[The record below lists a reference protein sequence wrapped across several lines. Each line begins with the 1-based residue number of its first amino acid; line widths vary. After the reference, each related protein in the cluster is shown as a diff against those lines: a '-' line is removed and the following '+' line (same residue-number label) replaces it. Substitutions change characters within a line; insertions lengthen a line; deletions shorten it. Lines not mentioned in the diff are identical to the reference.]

1 MTPAQEIMAIIKE
14 TGWSQR
20 KLAKFLEVTTNTVT
34 RWRNQ
39 AKQDSGEDVAG
50 DLSSPHPHTLRL
62 VRVLLQ
68 EDEQAA
74 TLASRVVELESKID
88 RITRVLQGGEG

>member
-62 VRVLLQ
+62 VRVLLANG
-68 EDEQAA
+68 EAALAA
-74 TLASRVVELESKID
+74 TRIVELEARRD
-88 RITRVLQGGEG
+88 RAVRVLQGG